1 MGWALGWALGAR
13 ESSPKGGQDILK
25 LRHVDCGLTREMEST
40 GQEAVV
46 RKNRVRCCSQKPKEP
61 FGVLR
66 PEFIHVTMRYGA
78 PRILLILKSDGVFGT
93 HSSIVMQVKG
103 EAPMMFTSSGETPAK
118 PNRQKFVVFLVKD
131 KGAPRWCR
139 RTKSTFASIRCRKT

>member
-1 MGWALGWALGAR
+1 V
-13 ESSPKGGQDILK
+13 SSD
-25 LRHVDCGLTREMEST
+25 RNSS
-40 GQEAVV
+40 
-46 RKNRVRCCSQKPKEP
+46 SQHLDHD
-61 FGVLR
+61 FR
-66 PEFIHVTMRYGA
+66 PCKQTMRYGA

>member
-1 MGWALGWALGAR
+1 MGWALGWAPGWALGAR

-46 RKNRVRCCSQKPKEP
+46 RKNRVRCCSQKPKDP

-78 PRILLILKSDGVFGT
+78 PVS
-93 HSSIVMQVKG
+93 
-103 EAPMMFTSSGETPAK
+103 
-118 PNRQKFVVFLVKD
+118 
-131 KGAPRWCR
+131 C
-139 RTKSTFASIRCRKT
+139 

>member
-46 RKNRVRCCSQKPKEP
+46 RKNRVRCCSQKTQGSFRCPP
-61 FGVLR
+61 TGIHPCNNALR
-66 PEFIHVTMRYGA
+66 SPPYLVDFEVGRSFRGPQFNRDAGEGRGPNDVHVVGRNA
-78 PRILLILKSDGVFGT
+78 SQSK
-93 HSSIVMQVKG
+93 
-103 EAPMMFTSSGETPAK
+103 PA
-118 PNRQKFVVFLVKD
+118 KFVVFLVKD